1 MDTRNRPVQ
10 RSISCDVESGASTR
24 KLINRSPTKS
34 PRRSLSVIDENS
46 QRDPTAVRVVDGSE
60 GLNRSRTLGGLLSSW
75 GSLVWRK
82 TGGGGGL
89 ALYEDEP
96 SAPLVASYFR
106 GFTLPGPVEVEQSE
120 TKTGKANLGVVLGVY
135 LPTIQHIFGVIMFL
149 RLFWIVGIMGVTQS
163 FAMISLCCFCTFLTC
178 ISMSAIATNGVVES
192 GGSYFMI
199 SRNLGP
205 EFGTAVGVLFY
216 LANAV
221 AAAMYLVGSVEIIL
235 LYIFPSIT
243 IGGAEVHQDTGLLGM
258 MTNNIRIYAS
268 ALLLIV
274 FLIVAMGVRFVQLFA
289 PVSLFCVVLSVLS
302 IYAGGIQKAIDPMAG
317 KSVCML
323 NDHLL
328 RMDAYMPVGVD
339 SSDVCL
345 YCRHNSPLL
354 IASFCPNDTCDA
366 EFQSGDLR
374 CVSAFPGFLSQ
385 AVKSNMVTSY
395 MQKGEANPGVPA
407 DKSRE
412 VYQDLTTSFFLLL
425 AIYFPSVTGI
435 MTGSNM
441 SGDLKDPQKSI
452 PIGTIGAQL
461 TTSFVYLSLVLVFG
475 SSITGPVLRDK
486 YGQSLGGGMVVA
498 ELAWPSPWILLIGSF
513 TSAFGAAL
521 QCLCSA
527 PRLLQSIAKDNV
539 IPALRPFSVVTG
551 RNEPMRGLLL
561 TTLIVECAILVGGI
575 DHIAPIVDF
584 FFLMCYA
591 FVNLICALHSLL
603 GAPNWRPR
611 FRFYHWFFSLVGAFI
626 CFFIMFS
633 THWYYAILSL
643 CLCLAI
649 YKYVEWKGAKKE
661 WGDGIRGLALTTAQY
676 SLMKI
681 EDKDPHPKN
690 WRPQLLLLMK
700 PYDSVDVDEQHS
712 MNMFH
717 LASQLKAGKG
727 LAVSVSFL
735 EGDATCVGDR
745 QRAEEVKQR
754 IKDDM
759 AEADLLGFAITM
771 LYNQNHLAG
780 SFSTLIQSVGIGGLR
795 PNTIMVGWPY
805 WQKHDGN
812 EPEYWNFLDKIHRGA
827 AMDMC
832 LIVPK
837 GLIDFPLPHHRLN
850 GSIDVWWILL
860 DGGLLLLISFLLK
873 QHKVWRGCQLRL
885 FAVAQALDNSVKMK
899 EDLQKFVYQ
908 LRIDAS
914 VTVVELSGS
923 EVSAYAYQRTM
934 QMEER
939 SKYISELHLSPK
951 ERQAMP
957 QLLTEV
963 HRKSKADLRKT
974 QSMDTT
980 PVGAPRRTI
989 EGKRLVPNLDAQRM
1003 TSSRVAASHI
1013 RLTVEDHDSKGDSD
1027 TDTETL
1033 RGFDFGH
1040 SDVSGDEAAK
1050 ASEPAFTP
1058 AQVKKLKAERLRRL
1072 DREKVKKMHTAVRLN
1087 QKILEYSKD
1096 SQLVVLNLPRPPRT
1110 RIGLQNYMEY
1120 LEMLTEKL
1128 PRVLLVRGTGKEVI
1142 TMYS

>member
-1 MDTRNRPVQ
+1 MDTRNQPVQ

-24 KLINRSPTKS
+24 KLIHRSPTKS

-46 QRDPTAVRVVDGSE
+46 KRNPTAVRVVDGSE
-60 GLNRSRTLGGLLSSW
+60 GLNSSRTLGGLLSSW

-82 TGGGGGL
+82 TSGGSGGL

-96 SAPLVASYFR
+96 SASLVASYFR
-106 GFTLPGPVEVEQSE
+106 GFTLPGPVEVEQSN
-120 TKTGKANLGVVLGVY
+120 TTTGKANLGVVLGVY

-149 RLFWIVGIMGVTQS
+149 RFFWIVGIMGVPQS
-163 FAMISLCCFCTFLTC
+163 FAMVLLCCLCTFLTC

-221 AAAMYLVGSVEIIL
+221 SVAMYLVGSVEVIL

-243 IGGAEVHQDTGLLGM
+243 IGGPEVLQDTGLVGM

-274 FLIVAMGVRFVQLFA
+274 FIIVAMGIRFVQLFA
-289 PVSLFCVVLSVLS
+289 PVSLFCVIVSVLS
-302 IYAGGIQKAIDPMAG
+302 IYAGGIQKAIDPTAG

-328 RMDAYMPVGVD
+328 RMDAYVPVGVD
-339 SSDVCL
+339 TSDVCA
-345 YCRHNSPLL
+345 YCRHSSPQL

-374 CVSAFPGFLSQ
+374 CVSAFPGFLSE
-385 AVKSNMVTSY
+385 AITSNMASSY
-395 MQKGEANPGVPA
+395 MEQDEANPGVPA
-407 DKSRE
+407 TKSRE
-412 VYQDLTTSFFLLL
+412 VYQDLTTSFFILL
-425 AIYFPSVTGI
+425 AINFPAVTGI

-452 PIGTIGAQL
+452 PVGTIGAQL
-461 TTSFVYLSLVLVFG
+461 TTSFVYLSLVIVLG

-513 TSAFGAAL
+513 MSSFGAAL

-539 IPALRPFSVVTG
+539 IPALQPFSAVTS
-551 RNEPMRGLLL
+551 RNEPIRGLLV
-561 TTLIVECAILVGGI
+561 TVLIVECAILIGGI
-575 DHIAPIVDF
+575 DHIAPIVDLL
-584 FFLMCYA
+584 FLMCYA

-611 FRFYHWFFSLVGAFI
+611 FRFYHWFFSLIGAFI

-633 THWYYAILSL
+633 THWDFATLSL
-643 CLCLAI
+643 CLCLTI

-690 WRPQLLLLMK
+690 WRPQLLLLTK
-700 PYDSVDVDEQHS
+700 PNDADDVDEQYN

-727 LAVSVSFL
+727 LAVAVSFL
-735 EGDATCVGDR
+735 EGDAMCASDQ

-754 IKDDM
+754 MKNDM
-759 AEADLLGFAITM
+759 TEADLRGFAVTM
-771 LYNQNHLAG
+771 VYNESQLAG
-780 SFSTLIQSVGIGGLR
+780 SLSTLIQSVGIGGLR

-812 EPEYWNFLDKIHRGA
+812 EPEYWSFLDRIHRGA
-827 AMDMC
+827 AMNMC

-837 GLIDFPLPHHRLN
+837 GLIDFPLPHHQLS
-850 GSIDVWWILL
+850 GFIDVWWILL
-860 DGGLLLLISFLLK
+860 DGGLLLLLSFLLK

-885 FAVAQALDNSVKMK
+885 FAVAQEWDNSIKMK

-914 VTVVELSGS
+914 VMVVELTGS
-923 EVSAYAYQRTM
+923 EVSAYAYQRTL

-951 ERQAMP
+951 ETQALP
-957 QLLTEV
+957 QLLLEK
-963 HRKSKADLRKT
+963 HRKSKQDLTK
-974 QSMDTT
+974 S
-980 PVGAPRRTI
+980 PSSELSPLSAPRRI
-989 EGKRLVPNLDAQRM
+989 AEGKRSLLNQDDQRIANNR
-1003 TSSRVAASHI
+1003 TTTPKIH
-1013 RLTVEDHDSKGDSD
+1013 LTVENHDVKGDS
-1027 TDTETL
+1027 DTETL
-1033 RGFDFGH
+1033 RGFDFGN
-1040 SDVSGDEAAK
+1040 SDVSGDETAK
-1050 ASEPAFTP
+1050 TSETLFTP
-1058 AQVKKLKAERLRRL
+1058 AQGKKTKAERMKRL
-1072 DREKVKKMHTAVRLN
+1072 DREKAKKMHTAVRLN
-1087 QKILEYSKD
+1087 QKVLEYSKD

-1110 RIGLQNYMEY
+1110 RVGLQNYMEY
-1120 LEMLTEKL
+1120 LETLTEKL